1 MGKEG
6 GGGIVCRRERRIES
20 EKSWFFNVFS
30 TKFSSFSHSLRFGFT
45 LVELLVVIAII
56 GVLIA
61 LLLPAVQAAREAAR
75 RMQCSNHLKQQGI
88 AIHNFHDTYGGIVP
102 SGMQNQHRTSGFG
115 LLYPFMEQ
123 TAIYEILS
131 TQPYYGKINA
141 AGHSVGDGPWP
152 GFFVSNY
159 WWLGLTQEEKR
170 GFASVTPMLCP
181 TRRSGVQ
188 MNDYG
193 GPDDSA
199 NREASAQNTNQN
211 GNNWNGAGPLGD
223 YAFVF
228 ATSRDV
234 LPDNWWF
241 MVAYSAFDKYQMG
254 PFRFANW
261 SAPNPPNTKISWTPK
276 DTFARCTDG
285 LSNQF
290 FIGEKHIPLNRL
302 GKCPNIANYTSATA
316 AQMRNSGDC
325 SYLQTHWV
333 KTIWNGRALVVYAAS
348 DSASSA
354 GVVSKNDYV
363 IPLSRPRDF
372 SEDNVPSV
380 NVWANSGLIWMGFGG
395 WHPGICQF
403 VLGDGSVRS
412 ASVTSSE
419 RVLRA
424 MALVSDGDSVDFH

>member
-1 MGKEG
+1 
-6 GGGIVCRRERRIES
+6 
-20 EKSWFFNVFS
+20 
-30 TKFSSFSHSLRFGFT
+30 

-88 AIHNFHDTYGGIVP
+88 AIHNFHDTYNGIVP
-102 SGMQNQHRTSGFG
+102 SGMRDRNRTSGFG

-131 TQPYYGKINA
+131 TQPCYGKINA
-141 AGHSVGDGPWP
+141 AGYSIGDGPWP
-152 GFFVSNY
+152 GFLVSNY

-199 NREASAQNTNQN
+199 NFEASAQNTKQN
-211 GNNWNGAGPLGD
+211 GQGWNGAGPLGD

-228 ATSRDV
+228 ATSKDV
-234 LPDNWWF
+234 PPTSGWWF
-241 MVAYSAFDKYQMG
+241 EIDSTTLDKYQMG

-261 SAPNPPNTKISWTPK
+261 SAPNPPNTKVSWTPK

-302 GKCPNIANYTSATA
+302 GKCPNIADFSSTTVT
-316 AQMRNSGDC
+316 QKRNAGDC
-325 SYLQTHWV
+325 SYLQTGYV
-333 KTIWNGRALVVYAAS
+333 KSMWNGRTIVIYATTNS
-348 DSASSA
+348 VSSA
-354 GVVSKNDYV
+354 GITLGNEYV
-363 IPLSRPRDF
+363 IPLSRPNDC
-372 SEDNVPSV
+372 SEDGGV